1 MIFENV
7 ISNIIDRKNTVN
19 QFKDVSIIITAGPT
33 IENIDPVRFVSNKSS
48 GKQGFAIASEFS
60 RRGAQVTLI
69 TGPVNIPFPKCTNV
83 IQVISAQEMF
93 EKTMSQLPAD
103 ILICSAAVADWKL
116 IPETLSKE
124 KINNKNK
131 IKKTNQ
137 KLLFKTIKNP
147 DILATIARSNLRP
160 SIIVGFSA
168 ETNNV
173 VKNAKSKLISKEIDL
188 IVANDVGDNKVFGKD
203 FNKVFLVDENNCEE
217 WAEQSKKS
225 IAFNLANKINK
236 IFTTNNI

>member
-1 MIFENV
+1 MLIKLA
-7 ISNIIDRKNTVN
+7 S
-19 QFKDVSIIITAGPT
+19 
-33 IENIDPVRFVSNKSS
+33 RFQSS
-48 GKQGFAIASEFS
+48 GKQGFAIASELS
-60 RRGAQVTLI
+60 KRGAKVTLI
-69 TGPVNIPFPKCTNV
+69 TGPVNIPFPKCANIIKVKT
-83 IQVISAQEMF
+83 AQEMF
-93 EKTMSQLPAD
+93 ENTISQLPAD
-103 ILICSAAVADWKL
+103 ILICSAAIADWKL
-116 IPETLSKE
+116 IPETFTK
-124 KINNKNK
+124 KKHDQKNK
-131 IKKTNQ
+131 IKKTDQ

-188 IVANDVGDNKVFGKD
+188 IVANDVSENKVFGKD

>member
-1 MIFENV
+1 
-7 ISNIIDRKNTVN
+7 
-19 QFKDVSIIITAGPT
+19 
-33 IENIDPVRFVSNKSS
+33 
-48 GKQGFAIASEFS
+48 
-60 RRGAQVTLI
+60 
-69 TGPVNIPFPKCTNV
+69 
-83 IQVISAQEMF
+83 MF

-137 KLLFKTIKNP
+137 NLLFKTIKNP
-147 DILATIARSNLRP
+147 DILATIAKSNLRP
-160 SIIVGFSA
+160 SIVVGFSA

-173 VKNAKSKLISKEIDL
+173 IKNAKSKLISKEIDL
-188 IVANDVGDNKVFGKD
+188 IVANDVSENKVFGKD

-217 WAEQSKKS
+217 WPQQSKKS